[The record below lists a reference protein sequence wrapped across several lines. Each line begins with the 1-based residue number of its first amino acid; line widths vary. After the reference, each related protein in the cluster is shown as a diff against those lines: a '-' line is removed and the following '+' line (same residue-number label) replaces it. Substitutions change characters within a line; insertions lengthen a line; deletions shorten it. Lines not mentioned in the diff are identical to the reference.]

1 MTRFQVLSRK
11 LIHTW
16 HGFELILETVRLP
29 DGSEVDKHR
38 LSHPGAVVI
47 LPRFAD
53 GSLLLLRQYRHAIG
67 TDLLE
72 FPAGTLEPGE
82 PPELAA
88 GRELTEETG
97 WTASEWTELGL
108 LHPAPGFCNE
118 VQTCFL
124 AQSLSPGEATPE
136 ADELILTLRM
146 HPAEFEA
153 EIAAG
158 RVTDNKTLAL
168 YLRARTLGLI

>member
-1 MTRFQVLSRK
+1 MTRFQVLSRRP
-11 LIHTW
+11 IHSW
-16 HGFELILETVRLP
+16 GGFALILETVRLP

-38 LSHPGAVVI
+38 LCHPGAVVI

-67 TDLLE
+67 ADLLE
-72 FPAGTLEPGE
+72 FPAGTLGPGE
-82 PPELAA
+82 PPEAAA

-97 WTASEWTELGL
+97 WTASQWTELGQ

-118 VQTCFL
+118 IQTCFL
-124 AQSLSPGEATPE
+124 AQSLSAGEPAPE
-136 ADELILTLRM
+136 ADELIVTLRM
-146 HPAEFEA
+146 QPAEFEA

-168 YLRARTLGLI
+168 YLRARTLGLV